1 MAAPEQTIRDL
12 EASSDS
18 TIYIRPGT
26 TNDKAWLVAIGASCT
41 IFSTLG
47 FSNSFGVLQE
57 YYAVHQL
64 QNESSDRIAWIGS
77 LAAFLQFATGA
88 VAGPLFDRY
97 GAWVRFPRQ
106 RQHICPCLT
115 TAGNPTSSHRLRV
128 RPDDDKPLHQILAIH
143 ARPGGPCGYIQ
154 WHATIPRHGC
164 GLAVL

>member
-1 MAAPEQTIRDL
+1 MHDL

-26 TNDKAWLVAIGASCT
+26 INEKAPQETPTNPESFSPAPDGGIKAWLVAIGASCT

-47 FSNSFGVLQE
+47 FANSFGVLQE

-88 VAGPLFDRY
+88 IAGPLFDRY
-97 GAWVRFPRQ
+97 GAWVRFPLKENS
-106 RQHICPCLT
+106 I
-115 TAGNPTSSHRLRV
+115 
-128 RPDDDKPLHQILAIH
+128 
-143 ARPGGPCGYIQ
+143 Y
-154 WHATIPRHGC
+154 
-164 GLAVL
+164 VLV